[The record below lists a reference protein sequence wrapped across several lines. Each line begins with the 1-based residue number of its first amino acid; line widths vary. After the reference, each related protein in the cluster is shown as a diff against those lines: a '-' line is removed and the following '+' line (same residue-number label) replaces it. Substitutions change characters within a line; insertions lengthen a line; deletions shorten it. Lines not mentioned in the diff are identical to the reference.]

1 MFNLGEDVR
10 VYCICISRRVLPLL
24 NFLST
29 WPERFAPKMTA
40 KPRRVKTIKQV
51 STEQI
56 ELAFASAL
64 SKLLG
69 EEYKIA
75 IGKVDFSLFDRSG
88 GVAHIP
94 VELAISRIVDPTL
107 F

>member
-1 MFNLGEDVR
+1 MA
-10 VYCICISRRVLPLL
+10 
-24 NFLST
+24 T
-29 WPERFAPKMTA
+29 KPK
-40 KPRRVKTIKQV
+40 RVKTIKQV
-51 STEQI
+51 STEQM

-69 EEYKIA
+69 EEYQVS

-88 GVAHIP
+88 GVAHVP
-94 VELAISRIVDPTL
+94 MELAVSRVAEPTL

>member
-1 MFNLGEDVR
+1 
-10 VYCICISRRVLPLL
+10 
-24 NFLST
+24 
-29 WPERFAPKMTA
+29 MTA

-56 ELAFASAL
+56 ELAFASTL

-94 VELAISRIVDPTL
+94 MELAISRVVDPTL

>member
-1 MFNLGEDVR
+1 
-10 VYCICISRRVLPLL
+10 
-24 NFLST
+24 
-29 WPERFAPKMTA
+29 MTA

-56 ELAFASAL
+56 ELAFASTL

-75 IGKVDFSLFDRSG
+75 IGKVDFSLFDRSS

-94 VELAISRIVDPTL
+94 MELAISRVVDPTL

>member
-1 MFNLGEDVR
+1 MA
-10 VYCICISRRVLPLL
+10 
-24 NFLST
+24 T
-29 WPERFAPKMTA
+29 KPK
-40 KPRRVKTIKQV
+40 RVKTIKQV
-51 STEQI
+51 STEQM

-69 EEYKIA
+69 EAYQVS

-88 GVAHIP
+88 GVAHVP
-94 VELAISRIVDPTL
+94 MELAVSRVAEPTL